1 MSWRISL
8 WVYPVWDS
16 LDFLDLVG
24 YFCSHTRDV
33 FNYNILKYFFLI
45 PFLSSSG
52 TPIIL
57 MLLHLMLS
65 QRSLR
70 LFSFLFILFS
80 LICSASVFPPFNL
93 LAHLSILMPQ
103 WFCYWFPLVYFFPVI
118 MLFIADCQSVLCFF

>member
-1 MSWRISL
+1 MSELVQSMACLYCKLFSLLIDNVKLFWRKKDTGNKSL
-8 WVYPVWDS
+8 
-16 LDFLDLVG
+16 
-24 YFCSHTRDV
+24 
-33 FNYNILKYFFLI
+33 FFLI

-93 LAHLSILMPQ
+93 LAHLSILLPHLFSCRFLLGM
-103 WFCYWFPLVYFFPVI
+103 FFTSVIVSSHSGCYL
-118 MLFIADCQSVLCFF
+118 L